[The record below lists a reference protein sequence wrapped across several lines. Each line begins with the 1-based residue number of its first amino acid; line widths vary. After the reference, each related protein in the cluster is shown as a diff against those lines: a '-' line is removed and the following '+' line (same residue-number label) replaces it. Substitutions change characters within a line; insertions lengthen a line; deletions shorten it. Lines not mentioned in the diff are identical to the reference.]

1 MAPCFSS
8 CNTKLTSI
16 LSCTSQ
22 LNEKGIAMRDT
33 FANFAA
39 LLLAAPQV
47 PYYSAEPAAAP
58 ARPQVIAAE
67 LVWRCGAA
75 GCIAGKSGARPVVDC
90 EGLVR
95 AVGRVK
101 SFAVAGAPIAPEQLE
116 KCNARAR

>member
-1 MAPCFSS
+1 M
-8 CNTKLTSI
+8 LTT
-16 LSCTSQ
+16 L
-22 LNEKGIAMRDT
+22 L
-33 FANFAA
+33 A
-39 LLLAAPQV
+39 LLLSTPQ
-47 PYYSAEPAAAP
+47 PAYYAAEPAAAP
-58 ARPQVIAAE
+58 AKAQVIAGE

-75 GCIAGKSGARPVVDC
+75 GCVAGKSGARPVIDC